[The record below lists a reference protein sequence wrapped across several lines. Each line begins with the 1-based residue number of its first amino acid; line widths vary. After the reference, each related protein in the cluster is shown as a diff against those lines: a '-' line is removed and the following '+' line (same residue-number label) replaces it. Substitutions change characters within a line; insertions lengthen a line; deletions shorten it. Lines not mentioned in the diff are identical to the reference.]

1 VRGRAA
7 EKTVEAEEGI
17 ETALRARSGRL
28 RPAPTCITAQS
39 CSGFRA
45 AQWHCFICLLG
56 LVAGTSGSTGSRLWE
71 VLSPSALQLVFLI
84 ASLFSKH
91 LYCLVFSAQ
100 RWNPNL
106 SLCGFSGF

>member
-1 VRGRAA
+1 VGGCDPLPHALPLSLV
-7 EKTVEAEEGI
+7 VE
-17 ETALRARSGRL
+17 SGV
-28 RPAPTCITAQS
+28 TS
-39 CSGFRA
+39 
-45 AQWHCFICLLG
+45 FICLLG